1 MSIIALS
8 TRQKRI
14 AEIVRLDGPITGEH
28 IAERLNVTRAAL
40 RSDLAILVMGGI
52 LDARPKVGYYYTG
65 KNTLG
70 MLMEEI
76 SSICVKD
83 LQSVPIAIGQEKSA
97 YEAIVTMFLEDVGSV
112 FILDDAGLLAGV
124 VSRKDLLKAAIN
136 NADLHSLPVVMV
148 MTPLSKIVVVTED
161 ESVAAAAR
169 KIIDNEID
177 SLPVVRPVNSGKRSY
192 EVVGRIT
199 NTNFTRLLVDLAE
212 GKGGHYKSEE

>member
-8 TRQKRI
+8 NRQKRI
-14 AEIVRLDGPITGEH
+14 AEIVRLEGPITGEH

-40 RSDLAILVMGGI
+40 RSDLAILIMGGI

-65 KNTLG
+65 KNTIG

-76 SSICVKD
+76 SNICVKD
-83 LQSVPIAIGQEKSA
+83 LQSVPIAIGQDKSA

-112 FILDDAGLLAGV
+112 FILDESGLLSGV

-148 MTPLSKIVVVTED
+148 MTPLSKIVVVNED
-161 ESVAAAAR
+161 ESVASAAR
-169 KIIDNEID
+169 KGIDNEID
-177 SLPVVRPVNSGKRSY
+177 SLPVVRAVNVGKRSY

-199 NTNFTRLLVDLAE
+199 KTNFTRLLVDLAE
-212 GKGGHYKSEE
+212 GKGGHYNSEI

>member
-148 MTPLSKIVVVTED
+148 MTPLSKIVVVTEE

-199 NTNFTRLLVDLAE
+199 KTNFTRLLVDLAE

>member
-8 TRQKRI
+8 NRQKRI
-14 AEIVRLDGPITGEH
+14 AEIVRLEGPITGEH

-40 RSDLAILVMGGI
+40 RSDLAILIIGGI
-52 LDARPKVGYYYTG
+52 LDAHPKVCYYYTG
-65 KNTLG
+65 KNTIG

-76 SSICVKD
+76 SNICVKD
-83 LQSVPIAIGQEKSA
+83 LQSVPIAIGQDKSA

-112 FILDDAGLLAGV
+112 FILDESGLLSGV

-148 MTPLSKIVVVTED
+148 MTPLSKIVVVNED
-161 ESVAAAAR
+161 ESVASAAR
-169 KIIDNEID
+169 KVIDNEID
-177 SLPVVRPVNSGKRSY
+177 SLPVVRAVNVGKRSY

-199 NTNFTRLLVDLAE
+199 KTNFTRLLVDLAE
-212 GKGGHYKSEE
+212 GKGGHYNSEI

>member
-8 TRQKRI
+8 NRQKRI
-14 AEIVRLDGPITGEH
+14 AEIVRLEGPITGEH

-40 RSDLAILVMGGI
+40 RSDLAILIMGGI

-76 SSICVKD
+76 SNICVKD
-83 LQSVPIAIGQEKSA
+83 LQSVPIAIGQDKSA

-112 FILDDAGLLAGV
+112 FILDESGLLSGV

-136 NADLHSLPVVMV
+136 NADLHNLPVVMV
-148 MTPLSKIVVVTED
+148 MTPLSKIVVVNED
-161 ESVAAAAR
+161 ESIASAAR
-169 KIIDNEID
+169 KVIDNEID
-177 SLPVVRPVNSGKRSY
+177 SLPVVRAVNVGKRSY

-199 NTNFTRLLVDLAE
+199 KTNFTRLLVDLAE
-212 GKGGHYKSEE
+212 GKGGHYNSES

>member
-112 FILDDAGLLAGV
+112 FILDEAGLLAGV

-148 MTPLSKIVVVTED
+148 MTPLSKIVVVTEE

-199 NTNFTRLLVDLAE
+199 KTNFTRLLVDLAE